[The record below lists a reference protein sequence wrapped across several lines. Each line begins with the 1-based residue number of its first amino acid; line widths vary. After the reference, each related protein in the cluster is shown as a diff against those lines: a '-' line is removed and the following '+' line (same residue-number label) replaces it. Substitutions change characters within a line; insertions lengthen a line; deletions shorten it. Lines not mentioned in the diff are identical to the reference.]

1 MDSGGRAESAER
13 ADTERLDGRQQEQRV
28 VPVTQYTDEEFSKVR
43 IADLLWDHFV
53 RDCREQ
59 SETVG
64 DGQ

>member
-1 MDSGGRAESAER
+1 MDSGRRAKSAER

-53 RDCREQ
+53 KEAKR
-59 SETVG
+59 
-64 DGQ
+64 